1 MAKKPVML
9 MVLDGWGINNNLNE
23 INAIREVNPQ
33 NFAKYEKE
41 YPNTIIN
48 AAGEAVGLPD
58 GQMGNSE
65 VGHLNLGAGR
75 VIYQPL
81 VKISKD
87 IKDGEILNNK
97 VLKETMENAKAN
109 GKALHL
115 AGLLSDGGVHSHI
128 DHLIGLIDMAAKLGL
143 EKVFIHAITDGRDTA
158 PKSAL
163 NFLETLEKAI
173 EKIGVGK
180 VATVSGRY
188 TAMDRDNNWDRTEK
202 AFRAIVFGE
211 GDKQLSAKKAIE
223 VSYAEDVVDEFI
235 KPTVISDA
243 AGNPIGRVNE
253 GDAFIFFNYRPDR
266 ARQLSRVMIDPDF
279 DGFARGKYPKT
290 DFVCMRQYDSKLNAK
305 IAYIDEE
312 ITNTFGE
319 VVAKAGLTQLRTAET
334 EKYAHV
340 TFFFNGGVEA
350 QFEGED
356 RILVPSPKVATYD
369 LQPEMSAYELTD
381 KVLEAL
387 DADKYDVII
396 MNYANPDM
404 VGHTGV
410 IEAAKKAVAVVDE
423 CFGKVAEKILEKD
436 GVLLVTADHGN
447 VDLMVDPVTGVPFT
461 QHTTN
466 QVPLLFISNRYKN
479 AELKA
484 DGKLADLAPTM
495 LEVLGI
501 EKPQN
506 MDGVSLLKK

>member
-9 MVLDGWGINNNLNE
+9 MVLDGWGINNNQNE
-23 INAIREVNPQ
+23 VNAIREVNPQ

-97 VLKETMENAKAN
+97 VLKETMESAKAN

-143 EKVFIHAITDGRDTA
+143 EKVFVHAITDGRDTA

-163 NFLETLEKAI
+163 GFLEALEKAI

-211 GDKQLSAKKAIE
+211 GDKQLTARKAIE

-243 AGNPIGRVNE
+243 AGNPIGKVHE

-305 IAYIDEE
+305 IAYVDEE
-312 ITNTFGE
+312 ISNTFGE

-387 DADKYDVII
+387 DADKYDVVI

-404 VGHTGV
+404 VGHTGIV
-410 IEAAKKAVAVVDE
+410 EAAKKAVAVVDE

-466 QVPLLFISNRYKN
+466 QVPLLFISNRFKN
-479 AELKA
+479 VELKA
-484 DGKLADLAPTM
+484 NGKLADLAPTM

-501 EKPQN
+501 EKPEN

>member
-9 MVLDGWGINNNLNE
+9 MVLDGWGINNNQNE
-23 INAIREVNPQ
+23 VNAIREANPQ

-41 YPNTIIN
+41 FPNTVIN

-87 IKDGEILNNK
+87 IRDGEILNNK
-97 VLKETMENAKAN
+97 VLRETMEKAKTN

-143 EKVFIHAITDGRDTA
+143 EKVYIHAITDGRDTA

-163 NFLETLEKAI
+163 IFLETLEKAI
-173 EKIGVGK
+173 ATIGVGK
-180 VATVSGRY
+180 VATISGRY

-223 VSYAEDVVDEFI
+223 ISYAEDVVDEFI

-243 AGNPIGRVNE
+243 AGNPIGKIHE
-253 GDAFIFFNYRPDR
+253 GDSFIFFNYRPDR
-266 ARQLSRVMIDPDF
+266 ARQLAKVMVDPDF
-279 DGFARGKYPKT
+279 DGFARGQYPKT

-305 IAYIDEE
+305 VAYEDDE

-319 VVAKAGLTQLRTAET
+319 VVSKAGLTQLRTAET

-340 TFFFNGGVEA
+340 TFFFNGGKEA
-350 QFEGED
+350 QFPGED

-387 DADKYDVII
+387 SNDLYDVVV

-410 IEAAKKAVAVVDE
+410 VEAAKKAVAVVDE
-423 CFGKVAEKILEKD
+423 CFGKIAEKILEKD

-466 QVPLLFISNRYKN
+466 QVPLLFISNRYKD
-479 AELKA
+479 AKLA
-484 DGKLADLAPTM
+484 SDGKLADLAPTM

-501 EKPQN
+501 EKPHN
-506 MDGVSLLKK
+506 MNGVSLLKK